1 MVEEVIIFNKVNSQ
15 PDFNYTG
22 AQICR
27 WSGLEKSLVSR
38 FLNGKTDISLSKFFQ
53 LIRSM
58 PAPFQEAYWA
68 EVLKLEHDSEIWRS
82 QKRPPWTSLISKA
95 SYADIEEILNA
106 LANRWTEL
114 GKVKE
119 KEALAA

>member
-1 MVEEVIIFNKVNSQ
+1 
-15 PDFNYTG
+15 
-22 AQICR
+22 
-27 WSGLEKSLVSR
+27 
-38 FLNGKTDISLSKFFQ
+38 
-53 LIRSM
+53 M